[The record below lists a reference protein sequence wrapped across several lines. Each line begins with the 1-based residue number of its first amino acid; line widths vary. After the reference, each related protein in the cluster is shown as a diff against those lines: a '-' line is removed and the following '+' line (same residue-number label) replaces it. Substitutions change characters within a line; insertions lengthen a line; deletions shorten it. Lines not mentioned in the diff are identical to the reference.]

1 MTFYK
6 KEVDFFYTVLDEMA
20 VIERLLWQL
29 GRTLVAVAVVERWH
43 GMNRI
48 FHMAG
53 FQNVRIAC
61 RDRKNAMAFI

>member
-53 FQNVRIAC
+53 F
-61 RDRKNAMAFI
+61 